1 MENRSCHLHSFL
13 QSVGINCRWVME
25 HEQRLSP
32 ECDVEHVEAQ
42 LPVELGRH
50 SGLWAFTGWGVLKS
64 HTCSTAVTFGRVLR
78 QDTEQ

>member
-1 MENRSCHLHSFL
+1 M
-13 QSVGINCRWVME
+13 
-25 HEQRLSP
+25 
-32 ECDVEHVEAQ
+32 EHVEAQ

-50 SGLWAFTGWGVLKS
+50 SGLWAFTGWGMLKS